1 MEECEEILTSLLEKD
16 LSSSI
21 FNKMISLKNLQLL
34 RGVRNTYNR
43 LIAIFLHSITVF
55 WQHGEITNFEY
66 LMFLNSCAG
75 RSFLDLT
82 QYPVFPWILN
92 DYRSEELDLENPAIY
107 RDLSKPMGALGAKR
121 ASQYYER
128 YQTMNDFYNEGMFL
142 LSIQS
147 TALIWSCSF
156 HFFFC
161 RVSVSISVL
170 SCFFSSVFILLFV
183 SL

>member
-1 MEECEEILTSLLEKD
+1 MEECEEILSSLLEKD

-92 DYRSEELDLENPAIY
+92 DYRSEELDLEDPAIY

-142 LSIQS
+142 LS
-147 TALIWSCSF
+147 
-156 HFFFC
+156 
-161 RVSVSISVL
+161 V
-170 SCFFSSVFILLFV
+170 
-183 SL
+183 